1 MPHVTHEVLNQAP
14 PLAGHDVAADPA
26 LLEALNR
33 EGGPARAPGPELA
46 PGAAALA
53 ELHEL
58 GTLAGS
64 AQTQG
69 QARLANENVPRLRT
83 HDRFGRRI
91 DEVDYHPAWHAL
103 MSVAISHG
111 LHAAPWT
118 AGEPGAHLA
127 RAAKFYVWGQA
138 EAGHGC
144 PVSMTYAA
152 VPALRHAPELAR
164 RFEPLLASRAYDPG
178 LRPPQAK
185 AGLLAGMAMTEKQGG
200 SDVRAGTTRAVPAP
214 SAGDGAHLLTGH
226 KWFNSAPMCDLFLV
240 LAQGP
245 GGLSCFLLPRVLP
258 DGSRNAMHLQRLKD
272 KLGNRS
278 NASAEVE
285 YDGALAWLVGEPG
298 RGVRTIIDMVSAT
311 RLDCVLGSAAAIRH
325 ATVAAVHHCVWRQ
338 TFGKNLIDH
347 PLMTCVLADLA
358 VESEAATALA
368 IRLAGAAQRAAD
380 GDAAE
385 ATLLRVALPAAKYW
399 VCKRAVGHAAEALEC
414 HGGNGYVEESGLPGL
429 YREVPL
435 NSIWEGSGNVT
446 ALDVLRGLRRSPDS
460 AGALL
465 AELDLAAGGD
475 KRLDEAAAELRR
487 MLAGLAA
494 LADEAP
500 GGPSGGAAEY
510 QARRLAGLI
519 ASLLQGALLV
529 RHAPAAVADAFCASR
544 LGSAS
549 AGGPGYAF
557 GTLPDGLELA
567 PVIDRAR
574 VTLPG

>member
-1 MPHVTHEVLNQAP
+1 MSRGHNTHEVFNQVP
-14 PLAGHDVAADPA
+14 PLAGHDVAQDPA
-26 LLEALNR
+26 LLEAVDR
-33 EGGPARAPGPELA
+33 EGVRDVLG
-46 PGAAALA
+46 

-58 GTLAGS
+58 GELAG
-64 AQTQG
+64 AQQTQEL
-69 QARLANENVPRLRT
+69 ARLANEYIPRLRT
-83 HDRFGRRI
+83 HDRYGNRI
-91 DEVDYHPAWHAL
+91 DEVEYHPAWHAL
-103 MSVAISHG
+103 MTTAISHG
-111 LHAAPWT
+111 LHAAPW
-118 AGEPGAHLA
+118 AQDKPAAHVA

-164 RFEPLLASRAYDPG
+164 RFEPLLASTAYDPG
-178 LRPPQAK
+178 LRIPESK

-200 SDVRAGTTRAVPAP
+200 SDVRAGTTRAEPAP
-214 SAGDGAHLLTGH
+214 GHGEGAHLLTGH

-240 LAQGP
+240 LAQAP

-258 DGSRNAMHLQRLKD
+258 DGSRNAIGIQRLKD

-285 YDGALAWLVGEPG
+285 YDGAVCWQVGEPG
-298 RGVRTIIDMVSAT
+298 RGVRTIIEMVTAT
-311 RLDCVLGSAAAIRH
+311 RLDCVLGSAAAMRR
-325 ATVAAVHHCVWRQ
+325 ATVAAVHHCVHRQ
-338 TFGKNLIDH
+338 SFGRNLIDH

-358 VESEAATALA
+358 VESEAATTLA
-368 IRLAGAAQRAAD
+368 IRLAGAAQRATD

-385 ATLLRVALPAAKYW
+385 KALLRVALPAAKYW
-399 VCKRAVGHAAEALEC
+399 VCKRAVTHAAEALEC
-414 HGGNGYVEESGLPGL
+414 LGGNGYVEESLLPGL

-446 ALDVLRGLRRSPDS
+446 ALDVLRALGRSPGS
-460 AGALL
+460 ADALL

-475 KRLDEAAAELRR
+475 KRLDEATAELRR
-487 MLAGLAA
+487 MLTVLAGLAESA
-494 LADEAP
+494 SDPAA
-500 GGPSGGAAEY
+500 GAAAEY

-529 RHAPAAVADAFCASR
+529 RHAPPAVADAFCASR

-557 GTLPDGLELA
+557 GTLPDGLELP
-567 PVIDRAR
+567 PVVDRAR
-574 VTLPG
+574 VVVPAGG